1 MLWLAGFSAFAAVLL
16 GAYGLWLAR
25 GGRAG
30 ALARSLGEVPLDR
43 GAVAGVGRGL
53 FRWLQKRVSG
63 FLPGYALDDIR
74 ERLVWAGKPYGLD
87 AEEFYTVKLLS
98 ALAVGVLVPLALRPG
113 ALMALVLTVSAVAG
127 GYALPELWL
136 GRLAGARREQMRSQA
151 PSFADLLAVA
161 CEAGLD
167 LLSAVEEVARHT
179 PGLLGREF
187 MRARA
192 EIMAGRP
199 REEAWADLGARS
211 GCDEVSALAGAIAQA
226 ERYGTPVAE
235 VLRAQAHSLRDAAR
249 NRLQERAQGLTVKII
264 FPVLLF
270 FFVPLGVILMGPIF
284 VSMLRV
290 FRP

>member
-16 GAYGLWLAR
+16 AAYGSWLAR
-25 GGRAG
+25 GGRVG
-30 ALARSLGEVPLDR
+30 ALARSLGEVPLER
-43 GAVAGVGRGL
+43 GAALAAGRGL
-53 FRWLQKRVSG
+53 FRWLEKQVSG
-63 FLPGYALDDIR
+63 LLPGYALDDIR

-98 ALAVGVLVPLALRPG
+98 ALAAGVLVPLALRPG
-113 ALMALVLTVSAVAG
+113 ALMAVALTVSAVAG
-127 GYALPELWL
+127 GYVLPDVWL
-136 GRLAGARREQMRSQA
+136 GRLASARRERLRSQA
-151 PSFADLLAVA
+151 SSFADLLAVA

-167 LLSAVEEVARHT
+167 LLSAVEEVARQT

-187 MRARA
+187 ARARA

-199 REEAWADLGARS
+199 REEAWADLGTRS
-211 GCDEVSALAGAIAQA
+211 GCDEVAALAGAIAQA

-235 VLRAQAHSLRDAAR
+235 VLRMQAHSLRDAAR
-249 NRLQERAQGLTVKII
+249 NRLQERARGLTVKII
-264 FPVLLF
+264 FPVLVF
-270 FFVPLGVILMGPIF
+270 FFVPVGVILMGPIF